1 MIRHSTT
8 FIFLSALMAL
18 PLVQSHASSIGGSDL
33 FPDELQSAIRQAALA
48 HGIDADMDFA
58 GSLIGWQKL
67 TAGQLDC
74 AIVAYNETLPTDN
87 AIEHFAVA
95 FQVAKLAVHTSNPT
109 ESISYANLI
118 SAFAADGI
126 VDSWRSLTDD
136 AAWQN
141 RQISLAA
148 VRGGN
153 AMALEIFNAEVV
165 GDDNLKREIVFST
178 DTTAITNLF
187 VQNQAV
193 LAIVPAVAEGSN
205 FRFLAVQQDASAPAY
220 SPGADNVLFGD
231 YGLRLPF
238 HVAFREGIDPEL
250 RSSWMRALLSDEVT
264 AALEA
269 ARFMPIPPTER
280 NALLGTL
287 D

>member
-1 MIRHSTT
+1 MMRNSST
-8 FIFLSALMAL
+8 FILLAALTAFPAL
-18 PLVQSHASSIGGSDL
+18 QPHASSIGGSDL
-33 FPDELQSAIRQAALA
+33 FTAELQSAIHKAAQA
-48 HGIDADMDFA
+48 HGIAADMTFD

-67 TAGQLDC
+67 SAGQLDC

-87 AIEHFAVA
+87 AVENFAIA

-109 ESISYANLI
+109 QSISYANLVN
-118 SAFAADGI
+118 AFRADRI
-126 VDSWRSLTDD
+126 IDSWRSLTDD
-136 AAWQN
+136 PAWQN

-153 AMALEIFNAEVV
+153 SMALEIFNAEVV

-178 DTTAITNLF
+178 DATAITNLF
-187 VQNQAV
+187 VQNQAL
-193 LAIVPAVAEGSN
+193 LAIVPAVTEGSN
-205 FRFLAVQQDASAPAY
+205 FRFLAVQRDPSAPPY

-250 RSSWMRALLSDEVT
+250 RSAWMQALLSDEVT
-264 AALEA
+264 AAMEA

-280 NALLGTL
+280 NALLRTL